1 MGLFG
6 DFFDDPLFDLDGNG
20 TVDTLEEAIAFD
32 LFLGGNSSGDNSGSD
47 TGLFDEED
55 DLFNEEDDLF
65 DEDEDLF
72 CEDDDIFDSND
83 DIFDDEDSI
92 F

>member
-32 LFLGGNSSGDNSGSD
+32 LFLGGNSSGDDSGSD
-47 TGLFDEED
+47 TGLFD
-55 DLFNEEDDLF
+55 EEDDLF

-83 DIFDDEDSI
+83 DIFDDEYSI

>member
-6 DFFDDPLFDLDGNG
+6 DFFDDPLFDFDGNG

-32 LFLGGNSSGDNSGSD
+32 LFLGGNSSGDDSGSD
-47 TGLFDEED
+47 TGLFDK
-55 DLFNEEDDLF
+55 EDDLF

-83 DIFDDEDSI
+83 DIFGDEDSI